1 MITEYNIYYIVY
13 YCKLFYLLI
22 QNFVL
27 LPETEILILYKIKGK
42 KEKELNNFHIILEKL
57 LILDQWKSFLIIFNF
72 LLHEYNI
79 RNGRSWSLFKKI
91 QE

>member
-27 LPETEILILYKIKGK
+27 LPETEILILYKIKEK

-57 LILDQWKSFLIIFNF
+57 LILDQ
-72 LLHEYNI
+72 
-79 RNGRSWSLFKKI
+79 
-91 QE
+91 

>member
-27 LPETEILILYKIKGK
+27 LPKTEILILYKIKEK
-42 KEKELNNFHIILEKL
+42 QEKELNNFHIILEKL
-57 LILDQWKSFLIIFNF
+57 LILDQ
-72 LLHEYNI
+72 
-79 RNGRSWSLFKKI
+79 
-91 QE
+91 